1 MTNCYPNSIAMSLN
15 LSLIIRKHALFA
27 KLAAKIPMK
36 TDVTQ
41 TNDPKFLEGK
51 VWTNIADPDQT
62 APRGSVSSLFAIP
75 SSSFRS
81 ITA

>member
-1 MTNCYPNSIAMSLN
+1 
-15 LSLIIRKHALFA
+15 
-27 KLAAKIPMK
+27 MK

-62 APRGSVSSLFAIP
+62 APRGSGFSVFAIP
-75 SSSFRS
+75 PAFFKKKTKKGF
-81 ITA
+81 TA